1 LRHTSVAVTL
11 RVSKIRGMITFC
23 GREVE
28 PERIGKEVIMEHD
41 MKEKIQNVQLGKGQQ
56 FRNVS
61 IYPLF
66 LEA

>member
-1 LRHTSVAVTL
+1 
-11 RVSKIRGMITFC
+11 MITFC